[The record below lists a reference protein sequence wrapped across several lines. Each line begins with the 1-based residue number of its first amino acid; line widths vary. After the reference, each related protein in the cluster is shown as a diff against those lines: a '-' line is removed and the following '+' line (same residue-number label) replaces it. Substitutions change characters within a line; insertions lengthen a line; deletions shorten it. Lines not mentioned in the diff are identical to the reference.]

1 MRIFLQCYLQF
12 FGNKSQSI
20 FSFLRENE
28 AKTELF
34 EEFASVLALNNTLE
48 VLALSVSLHTVELNQ
63 SFDKCSGICREWTLM
78 ILKQET
84 YLELCVKILVYK
96 SCNWKFELNYSLI
109 CHLSQIALISI
120 TILNLRILSSTLS
133 KQTKLCNA

>member
-48 VLALSVSLHTVELNQ
+48 VLTLSVSLHTVELNHM
-63 SFDKCSGICREWTLM
+63 FD
-78 ILKQET
+78 
-84 YLELCVKILVYK
+84 
-96 SCNWKFELNYSLI
+96 
-109 CHLSQIALISI
+109 
-120 TILNLRILSSTLS
+120 
-133 KQTKLCNA
+133 